1 MALVNWIIV
10 LTLGFEV
17 IYIAWQASKGQA
29 SHYNQSSP
37 FYALM
42 FSFMALAASIATI
55 AVGYM
60 GVKFFTSSIAD
71 LPTYYLWAIRFG
83 FVLFFIFSF
92 EGFVMG
98 AKMAHTVGAA
108 DGAKG
113 IPFFNWS
120 VSYGDLRI
128 AHFIGMHAL
137 QILPLLAWYL
147 LKSSALTMAV
157 SAVYALLA
165 VSVLIIALRGN
176 SVLNLS

>member
-1 MALVNWIIV
+1 
-10 LTLGFEV
+10 
-17 IYIAWQASKGQA
+17 
-29 SHYNQSSP
+29 
-37 FYALM
+37 
-42 FSFMALAASIATI
+42 
-55 AVGYM
+55 
-60 GVKFFTSSIAD
+60 
-71 LPTYYLWAIRFG
+71 
-83 FVLFFIFSF
+83 
-92 EGFVMG
+92 MG

-120 VSYGDLRI
+120 ISYGDLRI